1 MHQAASGVQFPSRK
15 RTEIRQ
21 ALARPARPDLRGI
34 SWTQIAPARPR
45 CPTLLWD
52 ITITAPRAALAHEN
66 GLTAAANPWGCPP
79 PGGGVRA
86 AFEPRGRFPRAWKKP
101 VVVVDAPGDPRNLG
115 RRFCVHPSE
124 CSNAV
129 VRGRHGA
136 EPERTL
142 IATAATMSVRSL
154 STATRE
160 VVGGDGHQCSLFRGY
175 QSLDTLAAAPERD
188 ADHGAASAPDL

>member
-1 MHQAASGVQFPSRK
+1 MGLPTPCPGLGR
-15 RTEIRQ
+15 R
-21 ALARPARPDLRGI
+21 
-34 SWTQIAPARPR
+34 AP
-45 CPTLLWD
+45 
-52 ITITAPRAALAHEN
+52 
-66 GLTAAANPWGCPP
+66 
-79 PGGGVRA
+79 
-86 AFEPRGRFPRAWKKP
+86 AFEPRGRRSRASKKR
-101 VVVVDAPGDPRNLG
+101 VVVVDASGDARNLG

-124 CSNAV
+124 CSNAI
-129 VRGRHGA
+129 VRGRRGA

-142 IATAATMSVRSL
+142 IAAAATTSVCSL

>member
-1 MHQAASGVQFPSRK
+1 MASSSLGSQSCV
-15 RTEIRQ
+15 T
-21 ALARPARPDLRGI
+21 GI
-34 SWTQIAPARPR
+34 S
-45 CPTLLWD
+45 TLVSQLFCS
-52 ITITAPRAALAHEN
+52 RAALKRLRELRSSIADGPAIPSAAKDLEN

-79 PGGGVRA
+79 PGGGCASLRA
-86 AFEPRGRFPRAWKKP
+86 PRAVP
-101 VVVVDAPGDPRNLG
+101 QGVEDAGRRGGRVDDARNLG

-129 VRGRHGA
+129 VRGRRGA

-142 IATAATMSVRSL
+142 IAAAAATTSVCSL